1 VPRTDRW
8 AERIGAVF
16 LPEADTVEDRTRAT
30 EGLPPLEQGCY
41 TLSLRWEA
49 VDRYTPTFVGTLR
62 VEQLGA
68 RVRFS
73 GDLYRERPRGAPGG
87 SGPPAVEAADV
98 DEKIPIYRRPDYH
111 SYLRGVGA
119 GPESSEGAVVLELE
133 EFAYAQP
140 AEGFNGS
147 FQQGPPR
154 GLRFVL
160 APTATPGLHNGT
172 AHAGTA
178 QRGSVSI
185 RRVSASFRRAHLQ
198 LHTLDGAM
206 APPAEVD
213 GATLATIF
221 ADAGWELSVADGGT
235 VPLPA
240 ELAGV
245 DVHDCWKPTD
255 MKALLASVPGFD
267 PAELDAVWKAHLVA
281 IPAKLGCSHGRM
293 LEFLPFQEQSL
304 WRLGAMTYS
313 HDGYPSAEAPDGMGG
328 SHYDAATGLQ
338 QHQVPRAYLRSAAH
352 EVGHVFNQLHQG
364 VEGQAD
370 NSIMTPTPALAK
382 VLGAAGIFPDDIALA
397 FNDRVKTHLRHLPDP
412 AVRPGAM
419 AVFGNAAAISRIP
432 EAADVAWLELLELS
446 VTPSSDRVTLG
457 EPITLSWTLTNRGHT
472 AVPAPAEPTVESL
485 VARVSVTDPTG
496 RVTAMRP
503 AEVNSCPQVQVVPLE
518 PGASVGAS
526 ITLFWGWDGFAFQTP
541 GRHLVEV
548 ILLWELDRVPVAVSG
563 DHEVFVAYP
572 TSGEEN
578 EVAALLLH
586 PEVGKAVA
594 LGDLQ
599 PFEGAA
605 RRIGQARAVTGAHP
619 ANQALDRLG
628 LRR

>member
-1 VPRTDRW
+1 MPRTDRW
-8 AERIGAVF
+8 SERIGAVF
-16 LPEADTVEDRTRAT
+16 LPYADSVEDRTPPA
-30 EGLPPLEQGCY
+30 EGRPPLRQGCY
-41 TLSLRWEA
+41 TLSLRWDA
-49 VDRYTPTFVGTLR
+49 ADRYAPTFVGTLR
-62 VEQLGA
+62 VEQLGG
-68 RVRFS
+68 RMRFS
-73 GDLYRERPRGAPGG
+73 GDLYRERPRGVPGEAA
-87 SGPPAVEAADV
+87 PPAVEAA
-98 DEKIPIYRRPDYH
+98 ETGGTIPIHPRPDYH
-111 SYLRGVGA
+111 SYLRGIGA
-119 GPESSEGAVVLELE
+119 GPEGSEDALVLEFE
-133 EFAYAQP
+133 EFAYQQP

-147 FQQGPPR
+147 FPEGPPR
-154 GLRFVL
+154 ELRFVL

-172 AHAGTA
+172 ARAGTT

-185 RRVSASFRRAHLQ
+185 RWVSPSFRRAQLQ
-198 LHTLDGAM
+198 LHTLDGAV

-221 ADAGWELSVADGGT
+221 ADAGWELRVAGGGT
-235 VPLPA
+235 IPLPA

-245 DVHDCWKPTD
+245 DVHDCWKPAD
-255 MKALLASVPGFD
+255 MKTLLASVPGFD
-267 PAELDAVWKAHLVA
+267 PAELDSVWKAHLVA
-281 IPAKLGCSHGRM
+281 IPAKPGCSHGRM
-293 LEFLPFQEQSL
+293 LEFLFVQDQSL

-313 HDGYPSAEAPDGMGG
+313 HDGYPAAEAPDGMGG
-328 SHYDAATGLQ
+328 SHYDAATDLQ

-382 VLGAAGIFPDDIALA
+382 VLGSAGTFPDDIALA
-397 FNDRVKTHLRHLPDP
+397 FNDRVKSHLRHLPDP

-432 EAADVAWLELLELS
+432 EPADVAWLEMLELS
-446 VTPSSDRVTLG
+446 VAPSSDRVRLG
-457 EPITLSWTLTNRGHT
+457 EPVTLSWTLTNRGRT

-485 VARVSVTDPTG
+485 VARVNVTDPTG

-503 AEVNSCPQVQVVPLE
+503 AEVDACPQVPIVPLE

-526 ITLFWGWDGFAFQTP
+526 TTLFWGRDGFAFQTP

-548 ILLWELDRVPVAVSG
+548 ILLWELAGVPVAVSG
-563 DHEVFVAYP
+563 EHEVFVAYP
-572 TSGEEN
+572 TSDEEN

-594 LGDLQ
+594 LGDLK
-599 PFEGAA
+599 PFQRAA
-605 RRIGQARAVTGAHP
+605 RRIGRARAVAGAHP
-619 ANQALDRLG
+619 ATRALDRLG